1 MAKKEKISNPVNF
14 QGNDFKG
21 FSYINTA
28 GDTIRQFTT
37 TEARPGEYYQIEYV
51 MPKDNSPMKIRTEKD
66 TAGLLA
72 GKKYAV
78 DPNGNIGNW
87 LNESFLIPAQQL
99 PINHDRS
106 KATGIKKLGYK
117 VLEYLDKFQQGGN
130 ISTNNSLNV
139 MTKQQFNRVDPNL
152 SNMTPNFYN
161 GGELG
166 QNLKSL
172 VDVAVQI
179 ASNFKKQ
186 GVITEIAGEQVI
198 AQAFQNTPGADQIFT
213 DAIKK
218 QDMETVIKLFTKLGI
233 VK

>member
-78 DPNGNIGNW
+78 DPNGNIGDW
-87 LNESFLIPAQQL
+87 LNESFLIPAKQL

-130 ISTNNSLNV
+130 VPTNNSLNV
-139 MTKQQFNRVDPNL
+139 MAKQQFNKVDPNL
-152 SNMTPNFYN
+152 SNMTPNFQG
-161 GGELG
+161 GGELDSNLG
-166 QNLKSL
+166 QLAKAAFQMANEL
-172 VDVAVQI
+172 
-179 ASNFKKQ
+179 KKQ
-186 GVITEIAGEQVI
+186 GAISEVAGEQVI
-198 AQAFQNTPGADQIFT
+198 AQAFQQTPEAAKMFVEAAQ
-213 DAIKK
+213 K
-218 QDMETVIKLFTKLGI
+218 QDVQTIVKLFTKLGI